1 MNKLV
6 TLFFLLAFAW
16 GCQSKY
22 PEVPKTYHTLLDEAF
37 VKAGENTAEIQ
48 RALTEAPKEQK
59 EGMAFIISYMPQ
71 RDLTTLKADFLL
83 ENSDYAYKA
92 REKYA
97 WCAAL
102 PDSVFFNEV
111 LPYANISE
119 NRDAWRKNFYER
131 FAKYTEGKEN
141 MVDALMEIA
150 RNIKDEVD
158 VEYNTKRSC
167 VDISPLQA
175 MKENMATCTGLSI
188 LLTDAFRAVG
198 IPSRL
203 AGTAM
208 WTNYRGNH
216 TWSEVLIEEEWQ
228 FIEYYPDT
236 LNKSWFLA
244 DAGKADP
251 DNMLHWVYA
260 TSYKPTGMPYY
271 AAPNGSIM
279 DVVDIEKLPEEV
291 RPRYERMKSRSNNS
305 EKEEPYIWGHNV
317 TQRYIDLYQESIKN
331 SQLKEDQLMAN
342 VVVFAGAN
350 TSKSESRISCRVDV
364 SLNDKALNF
373 GYSPRKTDDMNQF
386 LQFKLNKN
394 TSYKFVVSNPEN
406 KINKEFTIETGT
418 NNVQDVQLVLAN

>member
-6 TLFFLLAFAW
+6 ALVFLITLVW

-22 PEVPKTYHTLLDEAF
+22 PGVPKTYHSLLDTAF
-37 VKAGENTAEIQ
+37 SKAGENIPELQ
-48 RALTEAPKEQK
+48 KALSEAPKAQK
-59 EGMAFIISYMPQ
+59 EGMAFIISYMPE
-71 RDLTTLKADFLL
+71 RDLTTLSADFLL

-97 WCAAL
+97 WCATL

-119 NRDAWRKNFYER
+119 NRDAWRKDFYER
-131 FAKYTEGKEN
+131 FAKYAEDKEN

-150 RNIKDEVD
+150 RNIKDEVN
-158 VEYNTKRSC
+158 VEYNTKRSR

-188 LLTDAFRAVG
+188 LLTDAYRAVG

-216 TWSEVLIEEEWQ
+216 TWSEVLLENEWH

-244 DAGKADP
+244 DAGKSDP
-251 DNMLHWVYA
+251 QNMLHWVYA
-260 TSYKPTGMPYY
+260 ASYKPTGMPYY
-271 AAPNGSIM
+271 AAPDGSIM
-279 DVVDIEKLPEEV
+279 NVIDVNKLPENV
-291 RPRYERMKSRSNNS
+291 RPRFEQMKARAENS
-305 EKEEPYIWGHNV
+305 EKKETYIWGHNV
-317 TQRYIDLYQESIKN
+317 TQRYMDLYQESIKN
-331 SQLKEDQLMAN
+331 SKLAEDEVLVN
-342 VVVFAGAN
+342 VVIFKDAN
-350 TSKSESRISCRVDV
+350 TSKSESRLSCRVDV
-364 SLNDKALNF
+364 LDGEKTLNF

-386 LQFKLNKN
+386 LQFKLKKE
-394 TSYKFVVSNPEN
+394 TAYKFVVSNPEN
-406 KINKEFTIETGT
+406 KINKEYTIATGAGDT
-418 NNVQDVQLVLAN
+418 HDVQLVLNN